1 MPSPQPSLARAF
13 SLPLSGPA
21 YAAIWVLGSLA
32 FLAASVW
39 VKTSWFLPS
48 TLQGDWLT
56 IGQKVRYLGFVIGTI
71 VRSDVTAAAF
81 TLVTGILFGAALAL
95 YVFVVRRQRTVRVG
109 AAYPVGGFFSA
120 LLGFGCSAC
129 GTLLLSFLGLGAA
142 VTLLPLRGL
151 EFTFLAMLLLAASI
165 VRSAR
170 AIVVS
175 GCAMHQIPAR

>member
-1 MPSPQPSLARAF
+1 MPSLTSLLGRA
-13 SLPLSGPA
+13 LSTLLSRPA
-21 YAAIWVLGSLA
+21 YAVIWALGSLV

-39 VKTSWFLPS
+39 IKTSWFLPS

-56 IGQKVRYLGFVIGTI
+56 LGQKVRYLGFVIGTI

-81 TLVTGILFGAALAL
+81 TLVTGLLFGAALAL
-95 YVFVVRRQRTVRVG
+95 YIFVIRRQRAVRVG
-109 AAYPVGGFFSA
+109 AVYPVGGFVSA
-120 LLGFGCSAC
+120 LLGFGCAAC

-142 VTLLPLRGL
+142 VTLLPLREL

-175 GCAMHQIPAR
+175 GCSLHQIPAR